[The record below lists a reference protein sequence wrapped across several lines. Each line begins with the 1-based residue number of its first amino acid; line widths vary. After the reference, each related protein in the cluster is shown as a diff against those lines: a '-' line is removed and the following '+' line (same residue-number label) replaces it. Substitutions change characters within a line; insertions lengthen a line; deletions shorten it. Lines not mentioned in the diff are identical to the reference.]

1 MDKKGLQ
8 YVYRC
13 TYVAAVGG
21 LLFGYDTAVI
31 SGAIGFIQQKYTLS
45 PAYTGWVASCALIGC
60 VIGAMLAGPVSDQI
74 GRKKVLVFSA
84 IAFAISSIGIML
96 PWGLNAFV
104 AFRLIGGLGIGIAS
118 MIAPLYIAELAPA
131 SIRGR
136 LVSIYQMGIVCGIL
150 IVYFV
155 NAGIAGMYT
164 EAWNVDFGWRWMFG
178 SGLLPSI
185 CFLLLLII
193 VPESPRWLAARNRL
207 PEAGTILNRI
217 NGAEKAKEELQSIQ
231 QDLNVKEGKLADLLA
246 PGMRRTLIIGIVLAI
261 FSQVTGMNAILYYAP
276 EIFKSTGDGAS
287 SAMMQTVLIGIINL
301 LFTLVAIRYAD
312 QWGRRKLLLIGAGGM
327 AVCLAIIGAAFYMK
341 AVTSYLILIAILAY
355 IACFAISLGPMTFV
369 VVSEIF
375 PTALRGKAMSVCIFF
390 LWAAVYLVSQTFPML
405 KASIGEAPTFWIY
418 MSMSVL
424 CFWFVYKLVPETK
437 GKTLEEIA
445 ASMNK

>member
-1 MDKKGLQ
+1 MHKKGLQ

-31 SGAIGFIQQKYTLS
+31 SGAIGFITDKYTLS
-45 PAYTGWVASCALIGC
+45 PAQTGWIASCALIGC
-60 VIGAMLAGPVSDQI
+60 VIGAMLAGPVSDAI

-84 IAFAISSIGIML
+84 VAFAVSSLGIL
-96 PWGLNAFV
+96 VPWGLSAFV
-104 AFRLIGGLGIGIAS
+104 LFRLIGGIGIGIAS
-118 MIAPLYIAELAPA
+118 MIAPLYISELAPA
-131 SIRGR
+131 AIRGR

-150 IVYFV
+150 TVYFV
-155 NAGIAGMYT
+155 NAGIAGLHT
-164 EAWNVDFGWRWMFG
+164 AEWNIDTGWRWMFG

-185 CFLLLLII
+185 LFLVLLII
-193 VPESPRWLAARNRL
+193 VPESPRWLAGRERL
-207 PEAGTILNRI
+207 LEAGTILDRI
-217 NGAEKAKEELQSIQ
+217 NGAAKAKEELQAIRD
-231 QDLNVKEGKLADLLA
+231 DLSTKENNFADLLSPA
-246 PGMRRTLIIGIVLAI
+246 MRKRLLIGIILAI

-287 SAMMQTVLIGIINL
+287 SAMLQTVLIGIINL

-312 QWGRRKLLLIGAGGM
+312 QWGRRKLLLIGSGGM
-327 AVCLAIIGAAFYMK
+327 ALCLAIIGTVFYYK
-341 AVTSYLILIAILAY
+341 AVGSYLILVAILAY
-355 IACFAISLGPMTFV
+355 IACFAVSLGPMTFV

-375 PTALRGKAMSVCIFF
+375 PTAMRGKAMSVCIFF

-405 KASIGEAPTFWIY
+405 QAAIGEAPTFWIY

-424 CFWFVYKLVPETK
+424 CYVFVWKMVPETK
-437 GKTLEEIA
+437 GKTLEEIG
-445 ASMNK
+445 ASLKQ